1 MNADRI
7 AQEPYNLREWRP
19 KTGRLFTCGRPGR
32 AIHGRKQCTITGE
45 TIDLWV
51 NGLPSAET
59 LHIVSLLGSK
69 KDGYS
74 EFAYYPFR
82 SSHEAGPRPTFQA
95 WLDCRYGGGFIVH
108 EFPTVDTRA
117 ISHDTL
123 NAVTACVRD
132 LLANGYTVV
141 LMDSAEA
148 VRTRRVC
155 KAMGFDVLGSQTG
168 RTK

>member
-1 MNADRI
+1 M
-7 AQEPYNLREWRP
+7 QEPYNLREWRT
-19 KTGRLFTCGRPGR
+19 KMGRLLTSGRPGR
-32 AIHGRKQCTITGE
+32 AIHGRKRRTISEE

-51 NGLPSAET
+51 NGLPSAKT
-59 LHIVSLLGSK
+59 LHIVSLLGTK

-82 SSHEAGPRPTFQA
+82 SSQEAGTRPSFQA
-95 WLDCRYGGGFIVH
+95 WLDRRYGERFTVH
-108 EFPTVDTRA
+108 EFPTVDTKA
-117 ISHDTL
+117 ISDDTL

-141 LMDSAEA
+141 LMDSAGA

-155 KAMGFDVLGSQTG
+155 EAMGWKPNGQT
-168 RTK
+168 K